1 MWALCCTEPATNDS
15 DVVNV
20 QEGEPLLP
28 AGEVEQAEI
37 TKISE
42 RTPEATLAEEVK
54 AEESKPEKKKE
65 ESKPEKKVSLS
76 ANPAEAFEVPEI
88 VCNRVTT
95 RSRLQPLP
103 TKQRN
108 AAQQG
113 KTSAPPAQSPEQ
125 RDTTPPPPPPRGG
138 EGERKT
144 DRASQK
150 SGISTQ
156 RASVRSSRRASAIS
170 SHSTASAM
178 FLKGFMDVRRRNR
191 TSVVS
196 HHHGR
201 VTDDYELLESLG
213 VGGFGEVFRAKRKQ
227 DDHPCAIKSVDMSK
241 TDPEVFQIELDQAR
255 QLQHPN
261 VVRLLT
267 AYKDDS
273 SFLLVM
279 EIYNGGD
286 LLGEILKHNLK
297 RDEDD
302 GFFVVGI
309 PDDRLA
315 RYAYQMFSGL
325 AYLHYHKIVH
335 RDIKAENYMRTSPD
349 VNKAEVVLIDL
360 GVSANLK
367 ITPVLEDAVGT
378 LTTMA
383 PEVFFGE
390 YDQQCDLWSV
400 GITLYMA
407 SVCMEPWNK
416 GKIHMTEDEMQDC
429 LCDPAWFPSYDERR
443 WGLRSQENLD
453 LVQSL
458 LQREPEKRPTA
469 RQVLATNKWISG
481 EGGSGDGCCGCLG

>member
-1 MWALCCTEPATNDS
+1 MPPTTSRLCERIHRSKSLEISPICSNPSSTSSPLGHLRFTHSSRLLAHRSFIFPQSAYRSGCPLRTKAQTTFGHLLSCRGIEWKGSSGHHSNGRCMDDWPQALECSFGMEIGQLRCYGHGSGLSKLTGKSHESHRNTKSFQLRWKLIPLKIDPSRRLNKTTMWALCCTEPATNDS

-201 VTDDYELLESLG
+201 VT
-213 VGGFGEVFRAKRKQ
+213 
-227 DDHPCAIKSVDMSK
+227 
-241 TDPEVFQIELDQAR
+241 
-255 QLQHPN
+255 
-261 VVRLLT
+261 
-267 AYKDDS
+267 
-273 SFLLVM
+273 
-279 EIYNGGD
+279 
-286 LLGEILKHNLK
+286 
-297 RDEDD
+297 
-302 GFFVVGI
+302 
-309 PDDRLA
+309 
-315 RYAYQMFSGL
+315 
-325 AYLHYHKIVH
+325 
-335 RDIKAENYMRTSPD
+335 
-349 VNKAEVVLIDL
+349 
-360 GVSANLK
+360 
-367 ITPVLEDAVGT
+367 
-378 LTTMA
+378 
-383 PEVFFGE
+383 
-390 YDQQCDLWSV
+390 
-400 GITLYMA
+400 A
-407 SVCMEPWNK
+407 S
-416 GKIHMTEDEMQDC
+416 
-429 LCDPAWFPSYDERR
+429 
-443 WGLRSQENLD
+443 
-453 LVQSL
+453 
-458 LQREPEKRPTA
+458 
-469 RQVLATNKWISG
+469 
-481 EGGSGDGCCGCLG
+481 

>member
-1 MWALCCTEPATNDS
+1 
-15 DVVNV
+15 
-20 QEGEPLLP
+20 
-28 AGEVEQAEI
+28 
-37 TKISE
+37 
-42 RTPEATLAEEVK
+42 
-54 AEESKPEKKKE
+54 
-65 ESKPEKKVSLS
+65 
-76 ANPAEAFEVPEI
+76 
-88 VCNRVTT
+88 
-95 RSRLQPLP
+95 
-103 TKQRN
+103 
-108 AAQQG
+108 
-113 KTSAPPAQSPEQ
+113 
-125 RDTTPPPPPPRGG
+125 
-138 EGERKT
+138 
-144 DRASQK
+144 
-150 SGISTQ
+150 
-156 RASVRSSRRASAIS
+156 
-170 SHSTASAM
+170 
-178 FLKGFMDVRRRNR
+178 
-191 TSVVS
+191 VS

-227 DDHPCAIKSVDMSK
+227 DGHPCAIKSVDMQK

-273 SFLLVM
+273 SFWLVM
-279 EIYNGGD
+279 EIYKGGD

-349 VNKAEVVLIDL
+349 VNKAELVLIDL

-390 YDQQCDLWSV
+390 YDQKCDLWSV

-416 GKIHMTEDEMQDC
+416 GKAHMTEDEMQEC
-429 LCDPAWFPSYDERR
+429 LCDPEWMPSYDERR
-443 WGLRSQENLD
+443 WALRSQENLD

-458 LQREPEKRPTA
+458 LVRDPELRPTA

-481 EGGSGDGCCGCLG
+481 EDGSGDGCCSCRG